1 MMIDMLL
8 KVMLCQVMID
18 GYMVML
24 MGISK
29 GVGMI
34 KLNMVMMFGFF
45 VFDVNVVQLV
55 FDMFVKE
62 VVDCLFNCIMIDGDM
77 LMNDL
82 FILIVLGKSMLL
94 VIMLIDLL
102 VYVVLCD
109 VVMEVVQVLL

>member
-1 MMIDMLL
+1 
-8 KVMLCQVMID
+8 
-18 GYMVML
+18 
-24 MGISK
+24 
-29 GVGMI
+29 
-34 KLNMVMMFGFF
+34 
-45 VFDVNVVQLV
+45 
-55 FDMFVKE
+55 MFVKE

-109 VVMEVVQVLL
+109 VVMEVV